1 MKTKI
6 GVLLAVAAFA
16 AEKLE
21 TQAELLVLKRYP
33 TGWEREER
41 NYDGGNIY
49 FPNEN
54 EKDDAKLLELVFLR
68 SGNLTHPIVTIRS
81 ESLVNLT
88 NIVLFH
94 DAFEDAG
101 SIDFGVEKNHSPKK
115 LKISV
120 SASQRDKLRVFLYE
134 NRKNNGQITEERELS
149 DIVKPVTDGIRIWR
163 VRNERKIVVAWMGGS
178 LVSEHDLFDR
188 RKDDREFF
196 IRDREWGFVIVTPNR
211 DSNLR
216 SHYWEKGFF
225 HFEKSEN

>member
-16 AEKLE
+16 AGKLE
-21 TQAELLVLKRYP
+21 TQAELIALKRYP
-33 TGWEREER
+33 TGWEKEER

-49 FPNEN
+49 FANGNER
-54 EKDDAKLLELVFLR
+54 DDAELLELVFLR
-68 SGNLTHPIVTIRS
+68 SGKLTHPIVTIRS
-81 ESLVNLT
+81 EVLVNLT
-88 NIVLFH
+88 NIVLFP
-94 DAFEDAG
+94 DAFEDAE

-115 LKISV
+115 LRISA
-120 SASQRDKLRVFLYE
+120 SASQRDKFRVFLYE

-149 DIVKPVTDGIRIWR
+149 EIVQPVAEGIRIWR
-163 VRNERKIVVAWMGGS
+163 GSNERKMVVAWMGES
-178 LVSEHDLFDR
+178 LASEHDLFDR

-225 HFEKSEN
+225 YFEKPEN